1 MRIRAAKEADAGAVA
16 ALWTEAYS
24 GRGDGEGR
32 TAPYDDSELA
42 ACARDGVVSVGEEGG
57 RAVAVIV
64 FRPPG
69 SAGRAVAG
77 PGEAEHT
84 RLAVSAAMRRRGSG
98 RELSL
103 HCIEQAREAGAE
115 AIVLWSRPY
124 QVDAHRLYESLG
136 YRRAPERD
144 SRDGDG
150 RRLVFVL
157 GLTDRGAE

>member
-1 MRIRAAKEADAGAVA
+1 VRIRTGNEADAGAVA

-42 ACARDGVVSVGEEGG
+42 ACARDGVVSVVEEGERVVG
-57 RAVAVIV
+57 VIV

-69 SAGRAVAG
+69 SAGRAVARE
-77 PGEAEHT
+77 GEAEHS
-84 RLAVSAAMRRRGSG
+84 RLAVSAAMRRRGTG
-98 RELSL
+98 RELSR
-103 HCIEQAREAGAE
+103 HCIEQAREAGAG

-144 SRDGDG
+144 SRDADG
-150 RRLVFVL
+150 RRLVFRL
-157 GLTDRGAE
+157 GLDAR